1 MFARIPDQFELNSET
16 VCAMTGRHD
25 ITVHGVKINNDKI
38 ETGTSSTRLD
48 IAAIWLRDVYGGNK

>member
-38 ETGTSSTRLD
+38 DTGTSSTRLD
-48 IAAIWLRDVYGGNK
+48 IAAISG